1 MDNDVEYAYRYYSY
15 RTNNKIRLGLE
26 EFIVL
31 RHTPKGYWIDTY
43 GAEKFV
49 LKDSLRGYAK
59 LTKEAAFEHFQAR
72 KRRQIKIVRSI
83 LHMAEE
89 SLRLT
94 LDSPELSVLS
104 LGRFYN

>member
-1 MDNDVEYAYRYYSY
+1 MDNELEYAYRYYSY
-15 RTNNKIRLGLE
+15 WTNNKMRLGLE
-26 EFIVL
+26 EFLVL
-31 RHTPKGYWIDTY
+31 RHTPKGYWIDTC

-59 LTKEAAFEHFQAR
+59 LTKEAAFEHFQAI
-72 KRRQIKIVRSI
+72 KRRQIKIVRGI

-94 LDSPELSVLS
+94 LDSPELPV
-104 LGRFYN
+104 